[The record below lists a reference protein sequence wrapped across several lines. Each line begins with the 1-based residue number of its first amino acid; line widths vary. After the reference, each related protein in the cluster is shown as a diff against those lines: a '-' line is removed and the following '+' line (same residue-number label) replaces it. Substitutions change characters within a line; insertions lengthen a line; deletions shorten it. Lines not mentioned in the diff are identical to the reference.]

1 MDKKIFFM
9 DQFQIRF
16 IWPVVLIV
24 IAAFL
29 IMIGVIGGF
38 IDPKSLMI

>member
-1 MDKKIFFM
+1 M
-9 DQFQIRF
+9 DQFQLRF

-24 IAAFL
+24 IAAF
-29 IMIGVIGGF
+29 IMMIGVIVGF